1 MENETA
7 LPYSQVIKMLK
18 IDGYEI
24 LTQIYDSTNSN
35 VYRGI
40 RQQDNQPVILKFLKE
55 DYPTPSELT
64 RYKQEYEIT
73 RNLNLDGVIKAYEL
87 KPYQMT
93 LCIILEDLGASSL
106 KQLMNQRREAGTG
119 ALPLQ
124 EFLSIA
130 IKTAESLSG
139 IHTANIIHK
148 DINPANIIFHPET
161 QELKIIDFGISTQF
175 NRENPTLKN
184 PNVLEGTLAYISPE
198 QTGRMNRSLDYRSDF
213 YSLGVTFYELL
224 TGKLPFETNDA
235 LELVHCH
242 IAKVPVPP
250 HEVNPEIP
258 KAISEIVMKLMAKTA
273 EERYQSAFGIRNDLA
288 ECWQQL
294 EKTGNISDFP
304 LGTQDISEHFH
315 IPQKLY
321 GREAEVEALLTA
333 FERVANPPE
342 SPLAKGGL
350 GGVEMMLVAGYS
362 GIGKSSLVAE
372 IHKPNT
378 RLRGYF
384 TEGKFDQFQKSIP
397 YSAVV
402 NAFQGLVRQLL
413 TESEAQLEQWRAKL
427 SSAFGINGQVIID
440 VIPEVELIVGTQP
453 PVPELGASESQNRFN
468 IVFGNLI
475 RAFCTKEHPLVI
487 FLDDLQWADS
497 ATLKL
502 IELMMTDTDMQYLFL
517 MGAYRDN
524 EVSATHPLIMT
535 LDGLLKV
542 GATIN
547 YITLVPLA
555 LENISQILAD
565 TLYCDTDSV
574 KPLAEL
580 LMKKTGGNPFFVNQ
594 FLKTLH
600 AENLITFIPPQS
612 PLTKGG
618 SKGGFWQWNI
628 AKIEAQN
635 ITDNVVELM
644 IGKLKKLPE
653 LTQDVL
659 RLASCIGTSFSLS
672 TLAIVSEKTKEVIFS
687 DLVVAVQ
694 NGFILPTSELDE
706 NLLIQDYKFLHDRVQ
721 QAAYTL
727 IPELEKQEI
736 HLKIGN
742 HLLEKLS
749 EQQREEKIFE
759 IVNNLNFS
767 RKLISTQLDRDE
779 LAKLN
784 LIAGKKAKA
793 ATAYNA
799 AFEYLNVGIK
809 LLSANSWQN
818 QYDLTL
824 SLYSEAVETS
834 YLNGNY
840 EEMEKFAEVVLKQAK
855 TLLEKVKIYDVKI
868 QTSMAQ
874 VQQLE
879 ALKIALEVLNLM
891 GISLPKSPTS
901 LDIQQALLNTNNYLQ
916 GKTIDDLLN
925 LPLMTDAD
933 QLATMGVLR
942 STIPP
947 TYQAAPALFPL
958 IVLSMVNLS
967 IQYGNS
973 VLSPFGYIC
982 YAVILHGVLLEINS
996 AYEFGNLAL
1005 MLVDKLNSLEVKTEI
1020 HFIAGACTIYG
1031 KVHAKETLPLLVKGY
1046 ESGLENGHFE
1056 FGGYAAMQKGQH
1068 SYFIGREL
1076 TEISAEIAIISHSLA
1091 QLKQNNALIW
1101 NQIFQQAVFNLLNT
1115 ANNPCLLIG
1124 EAYNEQEC
1132 LPILQQA
1139 NDRTGLHYFYVNK
1152 LILCYLFEE
1161 QQQALENTMSAANYL
1176 DGVTAFLVVPVF
1188 HFYDSL
1194 VRLVVYPFVPNTEQD
1209 DHLNKVQANQAKMQI
1224 WAAHAPM
1231 NFQHKFDLVEAEKY
1245 RILGENWLA
1254 VEMYDRAIQGAKEN
1268 NYINEA
1274 AIAYELAAKFY
1285 LSQGKELTAKA
1296 YMQEARYFY
1305 EIWGATAK
1313 VKHLQEKFPQLLIS
1327 RSTTTR
1333 IKNTTTTRTATGT
1346 NAGATL
1352 DFATV
1357 IKASQVLA
1365 GEIALDKLLAKLM
1378 TILLENG
1385 GAQKGFLILSN
1396 QGKLTIEATGEVAL
1410 VQVQVSQSIAVED
1423 CENLPL
1429 GVVQYVARTLEDVVL
1444 SDATNE
1450 GVFTK
1455 ESYIV
1460 KNQPKSILCA
1470 PIINQGKLI
1479 GILYL
1484 ENNLTTGAFTRDRL
1498 EILKVL
1504 SSQAAISIENALLY
1518 RTLEAKVTERTA
1530 QLAEAN
1536 QEICTLNELLKKDN
1550 LRMGAEL
1557 DIVKQLQQMVLPK
1570 PSELEAIEGLEI
1582 AGFMEPADE
1591 VGGDYYDVLKMNE
1604 RVKIGIGDVTGHGLE
1619 SGVLMIMAQTA
1630 VRTLEKMKETD
1641 PVKFLDVVNQTLYDN
1656 LQRMNSPKNMSLAI
1670 LDYAKGILTLSG
1682 QHEEIIVVRAD
1693 GKLECIDTMELG
1705 FPIGLE
1711 AQIGDFI
1718 AQEEVRLNSGDV
1730 VVLYTDGITEAENI
1744 NKEFYGL
1751 ERLCEVVVAHRHF
1764 SAEKIK
1770 QTVIDDVRQH
1780 IGSQKVFDDITLVVL
1795 KQK

>member
-1 MENETA
+1 
-7 LPYSQVIKMLK
+7 MLK
-18 IDGYEI
+18 IDGYQI
-24 LTQIYDSTNSN
+24 LTQIYESSNST

-87 KPYQMT
+87 KPYQMN
-93 LCIILEDLGASSL
+93 LCIVLEDLGASSL

-119 ALPLQ
+119 AMPLG
-124 EFLSIA
+124 EFLDIAMKTTEILSSIHA
-130 IKTAESLSG
+130 
-139 IHTANIIHK
+139 ANIIHK
-148 DINPANIIFHPET
+148 DINPANIILNEET
-161 QELKIIDFGISTQF
+161 EQLKIIDFGISTQF

-198 QTGRMNRSLDYRSDF
+198 QTGRMNRSLDYRTDF

-224 TGKLPFETNDA
+224 TGKLPFQSNDA

-333 FERVANPPE
+333 FERVATPE
-342 SPLAKGGL
+342 KSQI
-350 GGVEMMLVAGYS
+350 EMMLVAGYS

-384 TEGKFDQFQKSIP
+384 TEGKFDQFQRSIP

-402 NAFQGLVRQLL
+402 NAFKGLVRQLL

-468 IVFGNLI
+468 IVFGNFI

-517 MGAYRDN
+517 IGAYRDN
-524 EVSATHPLIMT
+524 EVSPSHPLIMT
-535 LDGLLKV
+535 LDGLLKS
-542 GATIN
+542 GSTIN
-547 YITLVPLA
+547 YITLAPLA
-555 LENISQILAD
+555 LENISQIIAD
-565 TLYCDTDSV
+565 TLYSDTDSV
-574 KPLAEL
+574 KSLAEL
-580 LMKKTGGNPFFVNQ
+580 VMRKTGGNPFFVNQ

-600 AENLITFIPPQS
+600 AENLIKFNLQQHS
-612 PLTKGG
+612 
-618 SKGGFWQWNI
+618 WQWNI
-628 AKIEAQN
+628 AQIEAQN

-644 IGKLKKLPE
+644 TGKLKKLPE
-653 LTQDVL
+653 LTQKIL
-659 RLASCIGTSFSLS
+659 RLASCIGASFYLS
-672 TLAIVSEKTKEVIFS
+672 TLAIVSEKPKEVVFS

-694 NGFILPTSELDE
+694 TGFILPTSELDE

-721 QAAYTL
+721 QASYAL
-727 IPELEKQEI
+727 IDDDQKKAVHLQIGRLLLASVSAEELP
-736 HLKIGN
+736 
-742 HLLEKLS
+742 
-749 EQQREEKIFE
+749 EKIFE
-759 IVNNLNFS
+759 IVDHLNLAWE
-767 RKLISTQLDRDE
+767 LITDESERVE
-779 LAKLN
+779 LARLN
-784 LIAGKKAKA
+784 LEAGKKAKA
-793 ATAYNA
+793 STAYA
-799 AFEYLNVGIK
+799 AALEQYFTTGIEMLSGDAWQEY
-809 LLSANSWQN
+809 
-818 QYDLTL
+818 YDLTF
-824 SLYSEAVETS
+824 SLYRERSECEYLCGNFEKAEELFDLILTQVKSNVETAEIQNIRLVLYDNTGKFVEAVGIGS
-834 YLNGNY
+834 
-840 EEMEKFAEVVLKQAK
+840 
-855 TLLEKVKIYDVKI
+855 
-868 QTSMAQ
+868 
-874 VQQLE
+874 E
-879 ALKIALEVLNLM
+879 ALKSLGLTLPTTDKSEILSALDLELDLYRKNLENIKISELIDAPEM
-891 GISLPKSPTS
+891 SDPEIRACMTLLMNITGPAYFVDQDLLALISLK
-901 LDIQQALLNTNNYLQ
+901 
-916 GKTIDDLLN
+916 
-925 LPLMTDAD
+925 
-933 QLATMGVLR
+933 
-942 STIPP
+942 
-947 TYQAAPALFPL
+947 
-958 IVLSMVNLS
+958 MVNLS
-967 IQYGNS
+967 LENGNS
-973 VLSPFGYIC
+973 EVSAHGYAFWGFLAGARLVD
-982 YAVILHGVLLEINS
+982 YEVG
-996 AYEFGNLAL
+996 YEFGLLSMKLNEQFHNVNLACKVFNMFGGL
-1005 MLVDKLNSLEVKTEI
+1005 INPWRSHLKKGIPFLRKGYLAGVETGDVYVSYNSYHLILQRVLSAENFDSILEESNKHLEFLKQIKNNVFAGI
-1020 HFIAGACTIYG
+1020 QQLYQHFILNLQGLTLDQFSFSAADFDEFQCLQMWNDNGFMTGVAPYNIFKAQILFLYG
-1031 KVHAKETLPLLVKGY
+1031 DY
-1046 ESGLENGHFE
+1046 E
-1056 FGGYAAMQKGQH
+1056 
-1068 SYFIGREL
+1068 
-1076 TEISAEIAIISHSLA
+1076 
-1091 QLKQNNALIW
+1091 NALEKIRISDKILVFLSGVPS
-1101 NQIFQQAVFNLLNT
+1101 QGEHYLYYSLILTALYPTATHSQQQEY
-1115 ANNPCLLIG
+1115 G
-1124 EAYNEQEC
+1124 E
-1132 LPILQQA
+1132 ILQ
-1139 NDRTGLHYFYVNK
+1139 VNQ
-1152 LILCYLFEE
+1152 E
-1161 QQQALENTMSAANYL
+1161 
-1176 DGVTAFLVVPVF
+1176 
-1188 HFYDSL
+1188 
-1194 VRLVVYPFVPNTEQD
+1194 
-1209 DHLNKVQANQAKMQI
+1209 KMKI
-1224 WAAHAPM
+1224 WADNCPE
-1231 NFQHKFDLVEAEKY
+1231 NFLHKYLLVEAEIA
-1245 RILGENWLA
+1245 RISGKEIEVTWDL
-1254 VEMYDRAIQGAKEN
+1254 YDRAIASAQEN
-1268 NYINEA
+1268 EYIQNEA
-1274 AIAYELAAKFY
+1274 LGNELAAKFW
-1285 LSQGKELTAKA
+1285 LGKGKEEIAKL
-1296 YMQEARYFY
+1296 YMRKAHYGYQ
-1305 EIWGATAK
+1305 IWGAKRK
-1313 VKHLQEKFPQLLIS
+1313 VEDLEQKYPQLMPQKSGKKTTNLGITV
-1327 RSTTTR
+1327 RSTATSTT
-1333 IKNTTTTRTATGT
+1333 G
-1346 NAGATL
+1346 GGSDL

-1365 GEIALDKLLAKLM
+1365 GEITLDKLLAKLM
-1378 TILLENG
+1378 RILLENG

-1396 QGKLTIEATGEVAL
+1396 QGKLTIEAIGEVA
-1410 VQVQVSQSIAVED
+1410 VEQVQVSQSLAVED
-1423 CENLPL
+1423 LENLPL
-1429 GVVQYVARTLEDVVL
+1429 GVVQYVARTQEDVVL

-1479 GILYL
+1479 GLLYL

-1504 SSQAAISIENALLY
+1504 SSQAAISLENALLY
-1518 RTLEAKVTERTA
+1518 RTLEDKVIERTA

-1536 QEICTLNELLKKDN
+1536 QEIITLNELLKKDN

-1630 VRTLEKMKETD
+1630 VRTLEKMKETE

-1656 LQRMNSPKNMSLAI
+1656 LQRMNSGKNMSLAI
-1670 LDYAKGILTLSG
+1670 LDYAKGVVTLSG
-1682 QHEEIIVVRAD
+1682 QHEEMIVVRAD

-1751 ERLCEVVVAHRHF
+1751 ERLCELVVAHRHF